1 MGEEAPKIRK
11 RNDNRGSTS
20 TQEVLLVNYTP
31 GIEIGILVTIIYE
44 HTAVSFG

>member
-11 RNDNRGSTS
+11 RNDNRRSTS